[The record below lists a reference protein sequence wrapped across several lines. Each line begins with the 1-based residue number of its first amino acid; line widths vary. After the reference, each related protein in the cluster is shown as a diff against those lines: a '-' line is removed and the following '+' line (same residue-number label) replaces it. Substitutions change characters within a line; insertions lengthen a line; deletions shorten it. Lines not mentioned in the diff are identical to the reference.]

1 MYFRFYVEIRVC
13 GHIVLCE
20 YTEHSGN
27 RALKRAVVYPNLAR
41 WILGAQKTGVIKLVG
56 KNKIIVKIA
65 GNEYTLCGGE
75 SVEYMQRV
83 ALYVDRKT
91 MEIMKA
97 NHTLSTSMASVLT
110 AVNVTDE
117 MFKRTELSET
127 LQKEL
132 EQNKKALEE
141 LSQEKLLLT
150 QQVQKANEENKHL
163 LLELTRREAEL
174 SEVRNA
180 LARATGDNP
189 PKPRLHNIK

>member
-1 MYFRFYVEIRVC
+1 M
-13 GHIVLCE
+13 
-20 YTEHSGN
+20 
-27 RALKRAVVYPNLAR
+27 A
-41 WILGAQKTGVIKLVG
+41 G

-65 GNEYTLCGGE
+65 GNEYNLCGGE
-75 SVEYMQRV
+75 EVEYMQRV
-83 ALYVDRKT
+83 ALYVDRKAT
-91 MEIMKA
+91 EIMRA

-117 MFKRTELSET
+117 MFKLTELSET

-132 EQNKKALEE
+132 EQSRKAVSE

>member
-1 MYFRFYVEIRVC
+1 MAGR
-13 GHIVLCE
+13 
-20 YTEHSGN
+20 
-27 RALKRAVVYPNLAR
+27 
-41 WILGAQKTGVIKLVG
+41 
-56 KNKIIVKIA
+56 NKIVVKIA

-75 SVEYMQRV
+75 TVEYMQKV

-91 MEIMKA
+91 MEIMRA

-117 MFKRTELSET
+117 MFRLQELSET

-132 EQNKKALEE
+132 EQNQKALAG
-141 LSQEKLLLT
+141 LNQEKLLLT
-150 QQVQKANEENKHL
+150 QQVQKSNEENKHL

-174 SEVRNA
+174 AEVRNT

>member
-1 MYFRFYVEIRVC
+1 MSASAVS
-13 GHIVLCE
+13 
-20 YTEHSGN
+20 SGN
-27 RALKRAVVYPNLAR
+27 CEDDLKYKRQEL
-41 WILGAQKTGVIKLVG
+41 IKLADR
-56 KNKIIVKIA
+56 NKIIVKIA

-75 SVEYMQRV
+75 TVEYIQKI
-83 ALYVDRKT
+83 ALYVDRKM
-91 MEIMKA
+91 MEIMRA

-117 MFKRTELSET
+117 MVKLSELSNT
-127 LQKEL
+127 LQEEL
-132 EQNKKALEE
+132 EQNRKALAE

-174 SEVRNA
+174 SEVRNT

>member
-1 MYFRFYVEIRVC
+1 MAGR
-13 GHIVLCE
+13 
-20 YTEHSGN
+20 
-27 RALKRAVVYPNLAR
+27 
-41 WILGAQKTGVIKLVG
+41 
-56 KNKIIVKIA
+56 NKIVVKIA
-65 GNEYTLCGGE
+65 GNEYTLCGE
-75 SVEYMQRV
+75 EMVEYMQKV

-91 MEIMKA
+91 MEIMRA

-117 MFKRTELSET
+117 MFKLTELSEN

-132 EQNKKALEE
+132 EQSRKTLEE
-141 LSQEKLLLT
+141 LNQEKLLLE
-150 QQVQKANEENKHL
+150 QQLQKANEENKHL

-174 SEVRNA
+174 AEVRNA

>member
-1 MYFRFYVEIRVC
+1 M
-13 GHIVLCE
+13 
-20 YTEHSGN
+20 
-27 RALKRAVVYPNLAR
+27 
-41 WILGAQKTGVIKLVG
+41 VG
-56 KNKIIVKIA
+56 KNKIVVKIA
-65 GNEYTLCGGE
+65 GNEYNLCGGE
-75 SVEYMQRV
+75 PVEYMQRV

-91 MEIMKA
+91 MEIMRA

-110 AVNVTDE
+110 AINVTDE
-117 MFKRTELSET
+117 MFKRTEQNET

-132 EQNKKALEE
+132 EQDRKVLAE
-141 LSQEKLLLT
+141 LKQEKLLLT

-174 SEVRNA
+174 AEVRNT

>member
-1 MYFRFYVEIRVC
+1 M
-13 GHIVLCE
+13 
-20 YTEHSGN
+20 
-27 RALKRAVVYPNLAR
+27 
-41 WILGAQKTGVIKLVG
+41 VG
-56 KNKIIVKIA
+56 KNKIVVKIA
-65 GNEYTLCGGE
+65 GNEYNLCGGE

-91 MEIMKA
+91 MEIMRA

-117 MFKRTELSET
+117 MFKRTEQNET

-132 EQNKKALEE
+132 EQDRKALAE
-141 LSQEKLLLT
+141 LNQEKLLLT

-174 SEVRNA
+174 AEVRNA

>member
-1 MYFRFYVEIRVC
+1 MAGR
-13 GHIVLCE
+13 
-20 YTEHSGN
+20 
-27 RALKRAVVYPNLAR
+27 
-41 WILGAQKTGVIKLVG
+41 
-56 KNKIIVKIA
+56 NKIVVKIA
-65 GNEYTLCGGE
+65 GNEYTLCGDE
-75 SVEYMQRV
+75 TVEYMQKV

-91 MEIMKA
+91 MEIMRA

-117 MFKRTELSET
+117 MFKLTELSEK

-132 EQNKKALEE
+132 EQNRKALEE
-141 LSQEKLLLT
+141 LNQEKLLLT

-174 SEVRNA
+174 AEVRNA